1 MYTLRIFIIIFILA
15 GVSLGQEDNV
25 SPPPQSLDAAEIKIM
40 ENATK
45 PLESIDAKTTEELTK
60 PPESIDAKTTEE
72 LTKPPESI
80 DAKTTEELTK
90 PPDSTDTK
98 TTEESIQTIDT
109 LESKTIEETTTKT
122 TEVLVPF
129 NDPPAESTPNAQN
142 TEKSKAKEF
151 GIKERTLPIL
161 ENITTNIE
169 NPIDLRDPFK
179 MPDIE
184 ESKKQNLIQN
194 RPYWVEDGVITNIG
208 GDLDPSTVN
217 IDNLQ
222 ITGILLGPERRAT
235 VKIGENRIVLKEG
248 MLFGPQKDI
257 ELKAIMPA
265 GVVFVEKIKNVYNQD
280 EYIETIIP
288 VRENAPNK

>member
-1 MYTLRIFIIIFILA
+1 MYSLKIFILIFILTS
-15 GVSLGQEDNV
+15 VSLGQEDRE
-25 SPPPQSLDAAEIKIM
+25 SSQSIDSAEVTTTEEATKQLATTDTTTT
-40 ENATK
+40 EEATGQLETTDTPATEEATK
-45 PLESIDAKTTEELTK
+45 PLDTTNAT
-60 PPESIDAKTTEE
+60 A
-72 LTKPPESI
+72 
-80 DAKTTEELTK
+80 
-90 PPDSTDTK
+90 
-98 TTEESIQTIDT
+98 TEESIKTIDS
-109 LESKTIEETTTKT
+109 LETKTVQETTKT
-122 TEVLVPF
+122 TEVFVPF
-129 NDPPAESTPNAQN
+129 NDPAEEPTPVSQN
-142 TEKSKAKEF
+142 TEKNKAKEF

-184 ESKKQNLIQN
+184 ESKKKNLIQN

-217 IDNLQ
+217 IENLQ

-288 VRENAPNK
+288 VRENTPK

>member
-1 MYTLRIFIIIFILA
+1 MYPLWILIIIFILTSV
-15 GVSLGQEDNV
+15 GLGQEDSESV
-25 SPPPQSLDAAEIKIM
+25 M
-40 ENATK
+40 
-45 PLESIDAKTTEELTK
+45 PLESTDIKTVEESAK
-60 PPESIDAKTTEE
+60 PSPESTDIKTVEESAK
-72 LTKPPESI
+72 PSPESTDI
-80 DAKTTEELTK
+80 KTVEESAKPSLESTETK
-90 PPDSTDTK
+90 I
-98 TTEESIQTIDT
+98 TEES
-109 LESKTIEETTTKT
+109 SKTVDSLETKTVEETTKT
-122 TEVLVPF
+122 TEVFVPF
-129 NDPPAESTPNAQN
+129 TDPASEPTPVAQN
-142 TEKSKAKEF
+142 LEKSKAKEF

-169 NPIDLRDPFK
+169 NPVDLRDPFK

-184 ESKKQNLIQN
+184 ESKKKNLIQN

-208 GDLDPSTVN
+208 GDVDPSTVN
-217 IDNLQ
+217 IENMQ

-235 VKIGENRIVLKEG
+235 VKIGDNRIVLKEG

-288 VRENAPNK
+288 VRENPSK

>member
-1 MYTLRIFIIIFILA
+1 MIKKIFKRIIAMYFLRIFIIIFILA
-15 GVSLGQEDNV
+15 GVSLGQEDNE
-25 SPPPQSLDAAEIKIM
+25 SSQALALPDTQITED
-40 ENATK
+40 ATK
-45 PLESIDAKTTEELTK
+45 PLDVTETKPTEELAKPLDSTETNTTEETIK
-60 PPESIDAKTTEE
+60 
-72 LTKPPESI
+72 
-80 DAKTTEELTK
+80 
-90 PPDSTDTK
+90 
-98 TTEESIQTIDT
+98 TIDT
-109 LESKTIEETTTKT
+109 LETKTIEETTKT
-122 TEVLVPF
+122 MEVVAPINVPLEE
-129 NDPPAESTPNAQN
+129 PTPIVQN
-142 TEKSKAKEF
+142 PEKSKANEF
-151 GIKERTLPIL
+151 GIKARTLPIL

-194 RPYWVEDGVITNIG
+194 RPYWVEDGIITNIG

>member
-45 PLESIDAKTTEELTK
+45 PL
-60 PPESIDAKTTEE
+60 ESIDAKTTEE

>member
-1 MYTLRIFIIIFILA
+1 MYSLRIIIIIFVLTS
-15 GVSLGQEDNV
+15 VSLGQEDNET
-25 SPPPQSLDAAEIKIM
+25 SQPIDTTDTQIAEEATKSLESTEIK
-40 ENATK
+40 A
-45 PLESIDAKTTEELTK
+45 
-60 PPESIDAKTTEE
+60 
-72 LTKPPESI
+72 
-80 DAKTTEELTK
+80 
-90 PPDSTDTK
+90 
-98 TTEESIQTIDT
+98 TEESIKTIDT
-109 LESKTIEETTTKT
+109 LESKTIVETTDT
-122 TEVLVPF
+122 TEVLAPINVPIGE
-129 NDPPAESTPNAQN
+129 PTPVTQN
-142 TEKSKAKEF
+142 LEKSKAKEF

-194 RPYWVEDGVITNIG
+194 RPYWVTDGVITNIG

-235 VKIGENRIVLKEG
+235 VKIGENKIVLKEG

>member
-1 MYTLRIFIIIFILA
+1 MYSLRIIIIIFILTS
-15 GVSLGQEDNV
+15 VSLGQEDNET
-25 SPPPQSLDAAEIKIM
+25 SQSIVTTDTQIVED
-40 ENATK
+40 ATK
-45 PLESIDAKTTEELTK
+45 SLESTEVK
-60 PPESIDAKTTEE
+60 A
-72 LTKPPESI
+72 
-80 DAKTTEELTK
+80 
-90 PPDSTDTK
+90 
-98 TTEESIQTIDT
+98 TEESIKTIDT
-109 LESKTIEETTTKT
+109 LESKTIEETIST
-122 TEVLVPF
+122 TEALVPI
-129 NDPPAESTPNAQN
+129 NGPIEEPTPVIQN
-142 TEKSKAKEF
+142 SEKSKAKEF

-194 RPYWVEDGVITNIG
+194 RPYWVTDGVITNIG

-235 VKIGENRIVLKEG
+235 VKIGENKIVLKEG